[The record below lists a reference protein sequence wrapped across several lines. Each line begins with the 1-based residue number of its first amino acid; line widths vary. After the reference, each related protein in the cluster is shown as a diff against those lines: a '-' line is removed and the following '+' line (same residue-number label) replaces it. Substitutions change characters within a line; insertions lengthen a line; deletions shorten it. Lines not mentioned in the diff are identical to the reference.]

1 LFIFTIECMVYL
13 EIVSAL
19 VGSNVDIRRSAVGV
33 FKMYRFNMREDQ
45 LVWEWLRSV
54 LYSVDIIFI
63 A

>member
-1 LFIFTIECMVYL
+1 MVYL

-19 VGSNVDIRRSAVGV
+19 VGSNVDIGRSGVGV
-33 FKMYRFNMREDQ
+33 FKMYIFDMHEDQ

-54 LYSVDIIFI
+54 LYSIDIIFI